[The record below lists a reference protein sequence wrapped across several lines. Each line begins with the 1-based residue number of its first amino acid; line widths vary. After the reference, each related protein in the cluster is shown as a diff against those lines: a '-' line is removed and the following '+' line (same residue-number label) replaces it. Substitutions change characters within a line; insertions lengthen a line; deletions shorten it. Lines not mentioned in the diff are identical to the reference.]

1 MPCLTIENPLIGG
14 LGNQLFQ
21 VNFASQI
28 ATRIQVPLMIKKSEV
43 LKMSNL
49 RVELASGLGLK
60 LRKMQILDKNFILQ
74 QDSETI
80 YSRCLSIV
88 SEGRIAVLPAGIL
101 GEVFFKF
108 LCENPRN
115 IFNPRK
121 HLVSSDGEKQ
131 NSLKKVA
138 LHFRGGDFS
147 AWKPSYVMDYQFYVR
162 VLERLNLPSSQV
174 DLFTDDPSHPTVIRL
189 KTEMKVGRVIHS
201 NNPHR
206 DFWAMSNYGTLVIS
220 PSTFSVWAA
229 LLGCSKD
236 VIYNGKWYESEG
248 AKEVFW
254 PKFIEN
260 DQGFAKKLL
269 SM

>member
-1 MPCLTIENPLIGG
+1 MPYLTIKDPLTGR

-21 VNFASQI
+21 VNFALQI
-28 ATRIQVPLMIKKSEV
+28 ATKIQVPLMIKKSEV

-49 RVELASGLGLK
+49 RVGLASGRGLK
-60 LRKMQILDKNFILQ
+60 LQKAQILDKNFILE
-74 QDSETI
+74 QDTETI
-80 YSRCLSIV
+80 YSRCLSII

-108 LCENPRN
+108 LCESPRN
-115 IFNPRK
+115 LFNPRK
-121 HLVSSDGEKQ
+121 HLISSEGEKQ

-147 AWKPSYVMDYQFYVR
+147 DWKPSYVMDYKFYVR
-162 VLERLNLPSSQV
+162 VLERLNFPSSQV
-174 DLFTDDPSHPTVIRL
+174 DLFTDDPRHPTVIRL
-189 KTEMKVGRVIHS
+189 KTEMKVGRVINS

-206 DFWAMSNYGTLVIS
+206 DFWALSNYGIIVIS

-236 VIYNGKWYESEG
+236 VIYNGKWYENEG
-248 AKEVFW
+248 AKEAFW
-254 PKFIEN
+254 PLFIEN
-260 DQGFAKKLL
+260 NQGLARKLL
-269 SM
+269 PM